1 VSAGSFINTYVDG
14 VTKLTFEWEITQ
26 RKAAARFIPIGLE
39 ALRTKAP
46 VSPTKPDAGRFKKSI
61 GYRVITAPGTLKI
74 SFVSTAPYA
83 KYVLQPT
90 QGGRLI
96 VPTNTLA
103 LRFTGGNGNYV
114 FAQSV
119 VRGSTKGN
127 DFNKKVAIVMR
138 PIVKEIFKDAIT
150 VIGT

>member
-1 VSAGSFINTYVDG
+1 VSAGNFINAYVDG

-26 RKAAARFIPIGLE
+26 RKAAARFIPIGLD
-39 ALRTKAP
+39 ALRMKAP
-46 VSPTKPDAGRFKKSI
+46 ISPTKPDSGRFKKSI
-61 GYRVITAPGTLKI
+61 GYRVDTSAGALKI

-83 KYVLQPT
+83 KYVLRPT

-96 VPTNTLA
+96 TPVNTLA
-103 LRFTGGNGNYV
+103 LRFTSGNGNYV

-127 DFNKKVAIVMR
+127 DFNKRVAIAMR
-138 PIVKEIFKDAIT
+138 PIVKEIFKDSIT